1 MGLGPCGGR
10 WTWRGGV
17 GRGESGAVLERLAGA
32 GVTSRLVS
40 PEKSIWE
47 GSHGGS
53 TKTGGKS
60 F

>member
-1 MGLGPCGGR
+1 M
-10 WTWRGGV
+10 
-17 GRGESGAVLERLAGA
+17 GRGESGTVLEKPAGA

-40 PEKSIWE
+40 PEKSVWE